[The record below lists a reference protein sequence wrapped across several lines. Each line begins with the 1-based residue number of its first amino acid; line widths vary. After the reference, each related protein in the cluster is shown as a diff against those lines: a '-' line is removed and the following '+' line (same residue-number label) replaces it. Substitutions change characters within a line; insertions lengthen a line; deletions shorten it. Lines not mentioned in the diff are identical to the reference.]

1 MRLGSVAEH
10 AEIQNGCG
18 CKGINW
24 DCIARRTVI
33 RSWTWADA
41 SGQIKRQDWVPQATV
56 AFGGS
61 TRDSSSALVQ
71 LQRLPPFLKFE
82 STSYFI
88 ILFGLFDA
96 KRTD

>member
-41 SGQIKRQDWVPQATV
+41 VGRSKGKTGCP
-56 AFGGS
+56 
-61 TRDSSSALVQ
+61 
-71 LQRLPPFLKFE
+71 RLL
-82 STSYFI
+82 
-88 ILFGLFDA
+88 
-96 KRTD
+96 